1 MASVTQLGY
10 LGIGVSKP
18 EEWERFAT
26 EVLGL
31 QANGKDP
38 DGALYLRMD
47 EYHHRFI
54 ILPGGAD
61 DLAFTGWEVPDHK
74 ALLEIAD
81 RLATSGLKVS
91 KGTPEEARARRV
103 VDLIRLADPS
113 GIPTEIYYG
122 PLMSFESAFKPPRS
136 VSGFVTGDMGMG
148 HIVIRADDN
157 AKSLHFYRD
166 LLGLR
171 ISDYID
177 LKMRGG
183 SADSLTLTFMH
194 CNPRHHSIAFGEI
207 PVRKRLMHFMLE
219 ARSVDDVGQTMYLC
233 QDRNI
238 PISGTL
244 GRHTNDHM
252 MSFYMRTPSGFEVEY
267 GWGGR
272 RVDDATWQ
280 VQKHEAGSIW
290 GHRGPQP
297 PPPERKPSNP

>member
-10 LGIGVSKP
+10 LGIGVSNLDQ
-18 EEWERFAT
+18 WEKFAT

-31 QANGKDP
+31 QANGNDAG
-38 DGALYLRMD
+38 GALYLRMD

-54 ILPGGAD
+54 ILPGGDD
-61 DLAFTGWEVPDHK
+61 DLAFTGWEVPDQK

-81 RLATSGLKVS
+81 RLSANGFAVS
-91 KGTPEEARARRV
+91 RGTPEDARARRV
-103 VDLIRLADPS
+103 VDLIRLADPN
-113 GIPTEIYYG
+113 GIPAEIYYG
-122 PLMSFESAFKPPRS
+122 PLMSYESAFKPQRA

-148 HIVIRADDN
+148 HIVIRVDDN

-177 LKMRGG
+177 LKMRGSSG
-183 SADSLTLTFMH
+183 DSLTLTFMH
-194 CNPRHHSIAFGEI
+194 CNPRHHTIAFGEI

-219 ARSVDDVGQTMYLC
+219 ARSIDDVGQTMYLC

-238 PISGTL
+238 PISGSL

-280 VQKHEAGSIW
+280 VQKHESGSIW
-290 GHRGPQP
+290 GHRPPQP
-297 PPPERKPSNP
+297 PASDRKSVNS